1 MPRPMLP
8 EELQLLI
15 AGYVLGSLE
24 PEEAAVFE
32 QLLATDPAVA
42 VEVNQIQN
50 TLEMAYSPP
59 EVFPSAQLRSTILAA
74 SSSKQNLAE
83 PLQALSES
91 RSRRTQSWF
100 TWGRTVN
107 IAAAVLIFALGI
119 SNLRLWQT
127 LQVVQSEARQYKT
140 LTYTLQG
147 TKTASTASAA
157 VAVDPNTLEARL
169 SAQNLPPLSPG
180 KTYVLWTV
188 LKQDAPFTTDSKKA
202 ILTEV
207 FLVDAQGNVSQTI
220 TVPKVYRSQN
230 LVAKV
235 AITVEDV
242 TSPQKHIGTPLL
254 ITNY

>member
-1 MPRPMLP
+1 MLP

-15 AGYVLGSLE
+15 AGYVLGDLD

-42 VEVNQIQN
+42 AEVDQLQSA
-50 TLEMAYSPP
+50 LEIAYASP
-59 EVFPSAQLRSTILAA
+59 EVFPSPQLRSAILAA
-74 SSSKQNLAE
+74 SSSRQNLAE
-83 PLQALSES
+83 PLEGRSGS
-91 RSRRTQSWF
+91 RSRQIQSWF
-100 TWGRTVN
+100 TWGRTVS

-119 SNLRLWQT
+119 SNYRLWQT
-127 LQVVQSEARQYKT
+127 LQVVQSEARQYQA

-147 TKTASTASAA
+147 TKTTSTASAT

-169 SAQNLPPLSPG
+169 NVQNLPPLPPG

-188 LKQDAPFTTDSKKA
+188 LKQGAPFTTDSKKA

-242 TSPQKHIGTPLL
+242 TSPQKHAGTPLL
-254 ITNY
+254 ITN

>member
-1 MPRPMLP
+1 MLP

-15 AGYVLGSLE
+15 GGYVLGNLD

-32 QLLATDPAVA
+32 QILENNPAVA
-42 VEVNQIQN
+42 AEVDQIQSA
-50 TLEMAYSPP
+50 LEIAYAPP
-59 EVFPSAQLRSTILAA
+59 EVFPSPQLRSAILAA
-74 SSSKQNLAE
+74 SSSKQNPAE
-83 PLQALSES
+83 PLEGRSES
-91 RSRRTQSWF
+91 RTRRNQSWF
-100 TWGRTVN
+100 IWGRTVN

-119 SNLRLWQT
+119 SNYRLWQT
-127 LQVVQSEARQYKT
+127 LQVVQSEAPQYKA

-157 VAVDPNTLEARL
+157 VAVDTNTLEARL
-169 SAQNLPPLSPG
+169 TVQNLPPLPPG

-188 LKQDAPFTTDSKKA
+188 LKQGAPFTTDSKKA

-207 FLVDAQGNVSQTI
+207 FLVNSQGNVSQTI

-235 AITVEDV
+235 AITVEDIA
-242 TSPQKHIGTPLL
+242 SPQKHVGIPLL
-254 ITNY
+254 ITS

>member
-1 MPRPMLP
+1 MLP

-15 AGYVLGSLE
+15 GGYVLGNLD
-24 PEEAAVFE
+24 PEEAAAFE
-32 QLLATDPAVA
+32 QLLANNPAVA
-42 VEVNQIQN
+42 AEVDQIQSA
-50 TLEMAYSPP
+50 LEIAYAPP
-59 EVFPSAQLRSTILAA
+59 EVFPSLQLRSAILAA
-74 SSSKQNLAE
+74 SSSKNLVE
-83 PLQALSES
+83 PLEGRSES
-91 RSRRTQSWF
+91 RSRRNQSWF

-127 LQVVQSEARQYKT
+127 LQVVQSEARQYKA

-147 TKTASTASAA
+147 TKTARTASAT

-169 SAQNLPPLSPG
+169 SVQNLPPLPPG

-188 LKQDAPFTTDSKKA
+188 LKQGAPFTTDSKKA

-235 AITVEDV
+235 AITVEDIA
-242 TSPQKHIGTPLL
+242 SPQKHVGMPLL
-254 ITNY
+254 ITS

>member
-1 MPRPMLP
+1 MLP

-15 AGYVLGSLE
+15 AGYVLGDLD

-32 QLLATDPAVA
+32 QLLATAPAVA
-42 VEVNQIQN
+42 AEVNQIQSA
-50 TLEMAYSPP
+50 LEMAYAPP
-59 EVFPSAQLRSTILAA
+59 EVFPSPQLRSNTLAA

-83 PLQALSES
+83 PLEGRSES
-91 RSRRTQSWF
+91 RSHRIQSWF

-119 SNLRLWQT
+119 SNYRLWQT

-169 SAQNLPPLSPG
+169 TVQNLPPLPPG

-188 LKQDAPFTTDSKKA
+188 LKQGAPFTIDSKKA
-202 ILTEV
+202 ILTDV
-207 FLVDAQGNVSQTI
+207 FIVDAQGNVSQTI
-220 TVPKVYRSQN
+220 TVPKVYRSQE

-235 AITVEDV
+235 AITVEDM
-242 TSPQKHIGTPLL
+242 TSPQKHVGTPLL
-254 ITNY
+254 ITN

>member
-1 MPRPMLP
+1 MPRSLLP
-8 EELQLLI
+8 EDLQLLI
-15 AGYVLGSLE
+15 GGYVLGDLD
-24 PEEAAVFE
+24 PEEAAAFE
-32 QLLATDPAVA
+32 QLLANNPAVA
-42 VEVNQIQN
+42 AEVDQIQSA
-50 TLEMAYSPP
+50 LETAYAPP
-59 EVFPSAQLRSTILAA
+59 EVFPSPQLRSAILVAN
-74 SSSKQNLAE
+74 SSKQNLAE
-83 PLQALSES
+83 PLEGRSES
-91 RSRRTQSWF
+91 RTRRTQSWF

-119 SNLRLWQT
+119 SNYRLWQT

-157 VAVDPNTLEARL
+157 VAVNPNNLEARL
-169 SAQNLPPLSPG
+169 SVQNLPPLSPG

-188 LKQDAPFTTDSKKA
+188 LKQGAPFTTDSKKA

-235 AITVEDV
+235 AITVEDA